1 MDERK
6 KKDEKEIQGS
16 SFIHQIDQL
25 QFPKRGTQ
33 RRTVYIDE
41 KISVVLVAGRHRIT
55 AEIVDISPLGLALVI
70 PSSESSAIPM
80 RGDVALK
87 FSRENDHNYEVQAT
101 ISNLS
106 KMFLRDVQYVRVGL
120 QYKLQTYPSI
130 EGFMEA
136 TGGNSVS
143 CRSFVRPQISAKDPF
158 FYNEIILFQTVS
170 FTPEGVILV
179 ASARCKT
186 ILPNQIL
193 DLDFS
198 SISLNLDL

>member
-1 MDERK
+1 MFLSRSQGEPIVRYLLTVSVVESRNMDERK
-6 KKDEKEIQGS
+6 RMRKRSRAHPLFIKSIS
-16 SFIHQIDQL
+16 CSFRCVESTENCLHC
-25 QFPKRGTQ
+25 
-33 RRTVYIDE
+33 E

-170 FTPEGVILV
+170 FTRRE
-179 ASARCKT
+179 S
-186 ILPNQIL
+186 
-193 DLDFS
+193 F
-198 SISLNLDL
+198 